1 MPLDVINTIFSLA
14 RSKAG
19 EVYETAVLQNGDAL
33 IYRLDAVKEGSDG
46 LNEETRQEF
55 ENLLSQQKTIA
66 ELSDLQQNLE
76 ENISIEILN

>member
-1 MPLDVINTIFSLA
+1 M
-14 RSKAG
+14 
-19 EVYETAVLQNGDAL
+19 QNGDAL

>member
-33 IYRLDAVKEGSDG
+33 IYRLMQLRGSDG